1 MRSSEQVSGAL
12 TQQQAQ
18 QETQQVAADVTGATE
33 AASQSIQQRTGGTN
47 LAHISNPQ
55 LSVAA
60 AQHDS
65 SGGAAGAATHLSAT
79 SSRQTAL
86 GPGSAGTAAEAGP
99 ESLRLP
105 ATYSTARS
113 AEHVEVTAAPVSVAA
128 SAARVHGDVAVQGSA
143 SGTVEPSDAANI
155 VPLNGEASPAAAAQ
169 PPMHRS
175 HRQIK
180 REQREAAAAAAAA
193 SVHASLQR
201 ERAAVRFRPDP
212 VAVAEWQPPSTA
224 RESFQQQQRRRQHQH
239 GANRAEA
246 ALTRE
251 QQGLHVAH
259 RIDAIP
265 PPLGLRGAHRVSGM
279 HSSTHN
285 TSAQQPHGVRQHF
298 GMQMTDR
305 AACGGR
311 KRWQPSVSMICE
323 QPDLEQPS
331 AAGDTLTGA
340 DTAQSVVEVME
351 VGDGSNRDSEDT
363 VRRHFADLLR
373 VANDKVPVQQ
383 LDEAANVRGQIY
395 VDTGF
400 KFVAKIQSVRAWRA
414 VEQSGKLFDTG
425 AEMSVV
431 SERFVKQLRQAG
443 ALSTVDVW
451 ELRQPRRLAGYNG
464 EAMPEPVTKAVL
476 LRLDV
481 QCKDGATVIHP
492 FMIVPR
498 ATTDLILG
506 RDFLNLHKYEA
517 AGEPGK
523 GAVYRFGSGD
533 SRAFLPLSIAPIELR
548 KVEPKAY
555 KPAASEG
562 WKVVVK
568 QQVCIDS
575 GQLAQKLYLQVV
587 AADGHSIVNPPAQHG
602 HDQQVWAEFTHP
614 CIATEGVATAY
625 SCTPVVVLISSGCG
639 DTVLEVGDV
648 VGDARA
654 LVPVQ
659 QGKEDG
665 FGADAQHADG
675 TVASYSKLQA
685 AALYCG
691 AGGLAHGLREHVN
704 VRLAVDSSAEACAI
718 FHSNAAE
725 GAEVLQRDL
734 TQQHVRDEVVGRL
747 DEARVEVVIAGP
759 PTQQFSL
766 AEQRQTAWD
775 VQHLYYALEAAARA
789 KHVRMLLL
797 ESMKS
802 LQDAAEV
809 ENLLTLAASAGF
821 SVQHAYSVSG
831 SDCKL
836 AHKSSRL
843 FHLLIRPDERSD
855 VPVAAQRSSVAV
867 KQAAAMMQLLRGQA
881 GHETVRGAIERY
893 DAEAVTSERVRQRD
907 SSAAR
912 QHYFLKARTAD
923 GQQVFDMDK
932 AAPTLRQKAWQQQR
946 RPHDVTY
953 TPRRCDAAQTRDAA
967 ARADYLS
974 WSEMKAIT
982 SFMPAFSWPE
992 PSAETADAHARLLV
1006 DAVPP
1011 VMAEHLGSVLHSTGV
1026 WAAVAQLAP
1035 TLDPSVQSRDVQ
1047 WRHIGSVGFE
1057 RTAAAKAQL
1066 GASFNSRVGEKD
1078 VKIAQVAAKAA
1089 ANSADAVR
1097 QQLQQQLG
1105 AGLNRDAAGNPTIVM
1120 PPAGGAPLATYKHSD
1135 AAVNKVLAKARAT
1148 LPDYVQQLRVD
1159 LEGWSAPQVQQLC
1172 DLMQKYMSTLLS
1184 SSKWDVG
1191 YCDTLP
1197 FRVELK
1203 PDAKP
1208 ARDRPYRYS
1217 PRMTDLVK
1225 VEIDKLLAAGI
1236 IRPSLSEW
1244 ASPVVA
1250 VLKPDGTA
1258 RITVNYRKLNA
1269 QTVVPQIP
1277 LPHIEDLL
1285 NSLGGSAIFT
1295 TMDITSGY
1303 FTSAIDADTIPLTA
1317 MVTSFG
1323 LYEWTRC
1330 PQGAAGAPGH
1340 FTRLMQMVLA
1350 GLERVQPFID
1360 DVIVNSSSVDQHL
1373 SDLGALFGR
1382 LVKHGMKLVPAK
1394 IHVGCRHVKF
1404 LGHIVGVD
1412 GIRPDPSKVQAL
1424 IDMPMPSNL
1433 GQLRSWLGL
1442 ASYYRRFVR
1451 DMSKKVAPLTK
1462 LMTKDAEFNM
1472 GPEQQQAVRTVN
1484 EALAVHTLMR
1494 YPDHAAAAAA
1504 DSKRPFVLATDACK
1518 DGFGAVLSQ
1527 ADENG
1532 VEQPIAFAS
1541 RATVASEKR
1550 WSTTDLEAGA
1560 IVFGVKKFRHM
1571 LWGCPFVLYT
1581 DHRAL
1586 QYMESLREKTAR
1598 GARWSE
1604 FLQAFPHTIKYRKGS
1619 ANSNADATSR
1629 NPIPATA
1636 ADEAEEQREQLVEA
1650 YSIDVTTDKQ
1660 LYQHLQQAYVHIQ
1673 QLVSDVLEGAEDE
1686 AAAAAAAGGGCAGIQ
1701 NNEFAA
1707 RHVRL
1712 GQMSAADWQQQQA
1725 ADPQLQ
1731 QIIQHLQGEAAAD
1744 QPAGT
1749 AARVAKWARD
1759 CQLRMLGGSQLLVRL
1774 EWPRGD
1780 AEHAGTPYEQ
1790 IVVPKALRNDVLDSM
1805 HGSAWAGHQGKH
1817 KTMER
1822 LRQHCWWP
1830 SWASDTQFWVE
1841 HCWPCQARKGSGR
1854 LAHWPMVWRHR
1865 PPFPFH
1871 TVGVDL
1877 FGPLPTSA
1885 AGDQHIL
1892 VFVDLYSGW
1901 VELYALTAE
1910 QNNAIGIAEKLVHDF
1925 STRHGVPLRLLSD
1938 RGSQFMSELARQVY
1952 YQMGIAKLS
1961 TTPFHPQTNGKTER
1975 FMQSLAQMLA
1985 MVVDSAAADWHIWL
1999 RHVAFAYNNSV
2010 HAVTGASPFMFVT
2023 GRQPRVALHSL
2034 LGQLRHDSIAAGI
2047 GGVHEAVRV
2056 IMQRQREAE
2065 VVMDRRRDLHYAKV
2079 MRQNSTLAAAFGSSQ
2094 NFKAGEKV
2102 WLYRKPRT
2110 HDAAAQSDEGITRAT
2125 FSKKLLDLWQGPFE
2139 VVRVGPWSAAD
2150 SSEHVQANCL
2160 LINIGGHNT
2169 RVSATQCKV
2178 CRDPWATRNKPETLP
2193 DGFARYLIAKQWGGK
2208 LRDSISSEE
2217 VAPRTERHG
2226 VEAILQHRLVHNA
2239 RGRGRALEYL
2249 VRWEGAHVGDTWE
2262 PAHFLDACDEALT
2275 EYWSTAGQQAADSSD
2290 GGVEVVQQQRQR
2302 AAKRLQASDCGRATC
2317 GIGTY
2322 TLPSDR
2328 VLVRKVT
2335 CKQLTSHS
2343 LLNMRILQV
2352 YKFDA
2357 NTSNE
2362 HVRWCEGVV
2371 RKLPATSRGGNA
2383 HRIYWVEDGS
2393 ETSVVLALAYYTVKP
2408 NAREGSWFI
2417 SGSASQVTR
2426 LCK

>member
-1 MRSSEQVSGAL
+1 MTSISELDEATGDDCQCSEARAAQSEVEMMGVDVSSSE
-12 TQQQAQ
+12 
-18 QETQQVAADVTGATE
+18 
-33 AASQSIQQRTGGTN
+33 
-47 LAHISNPQ
+47 
-55 LSVAA
+55 
-60 AQHDS
+60 
-65 SGGAAGAATHLSAT
+65 
-79 SSRQTAL
+79 
-86 GPGSAGTAAEAGP
+86 
-99 ESLRLP
+99 
-105 ATYSTARS
+105 
-113 AEHVEVTAAPVSVAA
+113 
-128 SAARVHGDVAVQGSA
+128 
-143 SGTVEPSDAANI
+143 DA
-155 VPLNGEASPAAAAQ
+155 
-169 PPMHRS
+169 
-175 HRQIK
+175 
-180 REQREAAAAAAAA
+180 
-193 SVHASLQR
+193 
-201 ERAAVRFRPDP
+201 
-212 VAVAEWQPPSTA
+212 
-224 RESFQQQQRRRQHQH
+224 
-239 GANRAEA
+239 
-246 ALTRE
+246 
-251 QQGLHVAH
+251 
-259 RIDAIP
+259 
-265 PPLGLRGAHRVSGM
+265 
-279 HSSTHN
+279 
-285 TSAQQPHGVRQHF
+285 
-298 GMQMTDR
+298 
-305 AACGGR
+305 
-311 KRWQPSVSMICE
+311 
-323 QPDLEQPS
+323 
-331 AAGDTLTGA
+331 
-340 DTAQSVVEVME
+340 
-351 VGDGSNRDSEDT
+351 

-400 KFVAKIQSVRAWRA
+400 KFVAKIQSVRAWRD

-451 ELRQPRRLAGYNG
+451 ELRHPRRVAGFNG
-464 EAMPEPVTKAVL
+464 EAMPEAATKAVL

-517 AGEPGK
+517 FGEPGK
-523 GAVYRFGSGD
+523 GAVYRFGSSD

-555 KPAASEG
+555 RPAAPTG
-562 WKVVVK
+562 WKVVVR
-568 QQVCIDS
+568 QRVCIDS

-587 AADGHSIVNPPAQHG
+587 AADGHSIVNPPMQQNSHSASEQH
-602 HDQQVWAEFTHP
+602 VWVEFTHP

-625 SCTPVVVLISSGCG
+625 GCTPVIVLTHSGGG
-639 DTVLEVGDV
+639 DTVMEVGDV
-648 VGDARA
+648 IGDARP

-659 QGKEDG
+659 QGEEDS
-665 FGADAQHADG
+665 FGSCTQQADDP
-675 TVASYSKLQA
+675 VATYAKLQA

-691 AGGLAHGLREHVN
+691 AGGLAYGLRDHLN
-704 VRLAVDSSAEACAI
+704 VQLAVDSSEHACDI
-718 FHSNAAE
+718 FHSNAGN
-725 GAEVLQRDL
+725 GADVLQRDL
-734 TQQHVRDEVVGRL
+734 AQQHVRDEVVGRL
-747 DEARVEVVIAGP
+747 DSARVEVVLAGP
-759 PTQQFSL
+759 PTQQFSS
-766 AEQRQTAWD
+766 ASQRQAAWD
-775 VQHLYYALEAAARA
+775 VQHLYYALETAARA

-797 ESMKS
+797 ESMQS
-802 LQDAAEV
+802 LQNAPELQQ
-809 ENLLTLAASAGF
+809 LLKLAASAGF
-821 SVQHAYSVSG
+821 SVQQSLSISG
-831 SDCKL
+831 NDCHL
-836 AHKSSRL
+836 AHKTSRL
-843 FHLLIRPDERSD
+843 FHILVRHDGDS
-855 VPVAAQRSSVAV
+855 VPAASQRSSVAL
-867 KQAAAMMQLLRGQA
+867 KQAAALLQLLRGQA
-881 GHETVRGAIERY
+881 GHETVREAIQRY
-893 DAEAVTSERVRQRD
+893 GAEAADQGCGVSKEQN
-907 SSAAR
+907 SSAER
-912 QHYFLKARTAD
+912 QHYFFKARTAA
-923 GQQVFDMDK
+923 GQQVFSMDR
-932 AAPTLRQKAWQQQR
+932 AAPTLRQRIWQPQHR
-946 RPHDVTY
+946 AFDVTY
-953 TPRRCDAAQTRDAA
+953 VPRRLDAAQTRDAA
-967 ARADYLS
+967 ARADYLT
-974 WSEMKAIT
+974 WSEMKAVT
-982 SFMPAFSWPE
+982 SFTPSFAWPE
-992 PSAETADAHARLLV
+992 PPVVSAAAHASLLV
-1006 DAVPP
+1006 EAVPP
-1011 VMAEHLGSVLHSTGV
+1011 EMAVHLGSVLQSTGV
-1026 WAAVAQLAP
+1026 WAAVAQLA
-1035 TLDPSVQSRDVQ
+1035 SIQASEAQARDVE
-1047 WRHIGSVGFE
+1047 WRHIGALGSD
-1057 RTAAAKAQL
+1057 RTAAAKVQL
-1066 GASFNSRVGEKD
+1066 GTSFNSRVGEED
-1078 VKIAQVAAKAA
+1078 VRVEKVTAS
-1089 ANSADAVR
+1089 SADDVR
-1097 QQLQQQLG
+1097 TQLQQQLG
-1105 AGLNRDAAGNPTIVM
+1105 VGLDRDAEGNPTVVI
-1120 PPAGGAPLATYKHSD
+1120 PPAGGEPLATYKHSNP
-1135 AAVNKVLAKARAT
+1135 AVNKVLAKARAT

-1159 LEGWSAPQVQQLC
+1159 LEGWSASQVQQLC

-1203 PDAKP
+1203 PDARP

-1303 FTSAIDADTIPLTA
+1303 FTSAIDSDTIPLTA

-1373 SDLGALFGR
+1373 SDLGALFQR

-1412 GIRPDPSKVQAL
+1412 GIRPDPGKVQAL

-1433 GQLRSWLGL
+1433 SQLRSWLGL

-1462 LMTKDAEFNM
+1462 LMAKDAPFGM

-1504 DSKRPFVLATDACK
+1504 ETQRPFVLATDACK

-1541 RATVASEKR
+1541 RATIASEKR

-1604 FLQAFPHTIKYRKGS
+1604 FLQAFPHTIKYKKGS

-1636 ADEAEEQREQLVEA
+1636 DDEAEEQREQLVEA
-1650 YSIDVTTDKQ
+1650 YSIDVNTDQQ

-1673 QLVSDVLEGAEDE
+1673 QLVSDVLDGAEDQATAE
-1686 AAAAAAAGGGCAGIQ
+1686 AAAGDGCAAAFL
-1701 NNEFAA
+1701 NNAYAA
-1707 RHVRL
+1707 NHARL
-1712 GQMSAADWQQQQA
+1712 GLMSAADWQQQQA

-1731 QIIQHLQGEAAAD
+1731 LIMSHLQGEAVTN

-1749 AARVAKWARD
+1749 AARVARWARD

-1780 AEHAGTPYEQ
+1780 EDHAGTPYEQ

-1841 HCWPCQARKGSGR
+1841 HCWPCQARKGTGR

-1877 FGPLPTSA
+1877 FGPLPASA
-1885 AGDQHIL
+1885 AGDRHIL

-1901 VELYALTAE
+1901 VELYPLTAE
-1910 QNNAIGIAEKLVHDF
+1910 QNNAVGIAEKLVHDF
-1925 STRHGVPLRLLSD
+1925 STRHGVPLMLLSD

-2023 GRQPRVALHSL
+2023 GRQPRVALHTL
-2034 LGQLRHDSIAAGI
+2034 LGQLRRDSIAAGI

-2065 VVMDRRRDLHYAKV
+2065 AVMDKRRALHFAKV
-2079 MRQNSTLAAAFGSSQ
+2079 MRQNSVLAAAFGSRQ
-2094 NFKAGEKV
+2094 HFTVGCKV

-2110 HDAAAQSDEGITRAT
+2110 HEATASSEDGVTRAT
-2125 FSKKLLDLWQGPFE
+2125 FSKKLLDVWEGPYT

-2150 SSEHVQANCL
+2150 CSEHVQANCL
-2160 LINIGGHNT
+2160 LIDIDGRNT

-2178 CRDPWATRNKPETLP
+2178 CRDPWTTHSKPETLP

-2217 VAPRTERHG
+2217 VTQRSERHG
-2226 VEAILQHRLVHNA
+2226 VEAILKHRLCNSA

-2249 VRWEGAHVGDTWE
+2249 VRWEGAHIGDTWE
-2262 PAHFLDACDEALT
+2262 PAHFLDACDEALV
-2275 EYWSTAGQQAADSSD
+2275 EYWSTAGQQAADSS
-2290 GGVEVVQQQRQR
+2290 GGADLVVQQQRQR
-2302 AAKRLQASDCGRATC
+2302 AAKRMRAGDGGRATC

-2322 TLPSDR
+2322 TLPRDR
-2328 VLVRKVT
+2328 VVLKSVT
-2335 CKQLTSHS
+2335 CEQLTSPS
-2343 LLNMRILQV
+2343 LLNLRILQV
-2352 YKFDA
+2352 YQFAEGTA
-2357 NTSNE
+2357 NS
-2362 HVRWCEGVV
+2362 HLKWCEGVV
-2371 RKLPATSRGGNA
+2371 RKLPARGGNA
-2383 HRIYWVEDGS
+2383 HRIYWIEDGS
-2393 ETSVVLALAYYTVKP
+2393 ETSVVLAMKFYDSKP
-2408 NAREGSWFI
+2408 NAPEGSWFI
-2417 SGSASQVTR
+2417 SGSTTQLQR
-2426 LCK
+2426 LYM